1 MNEVYFINPKFTNG
15 EDYYELPLGM
25 AYLISSV
32 KKNTKSNVKVIDLA
46 LNKNKINDYKKI
58 ISKGSPII
66 CMSVYSYFVDDI
78 INICKEIKEIN
89 NKVKIILG
97 GPHITIDGENFIS
110 ENLNFDYGIKGEGE
124 YSLPNLINAINN
136 NTLDNDISNIE
147 GLIYR
152 YNGKIKS
159 NPYSRIDNL
168 GEIPSVIEGIKTFDL
183 EKIKNITKSRISYIA
198 SRGCPFNCIFCSSS
212 SLWGRKYK
220 QVPIDIVIKDIKEL
234 SILGFKHIDFRDDFF
249 TVRKDWTYKLAKVL
263 KELNIEW
270 TCQTRLDSVDR
281 KLLQTMYDSGCT
293 IIRFGIESFNDK
305 SLKLLK
311 KGETYEKIIQT
322 LNILDKMDFKEIRL
336 SLMIGIPDET
346 MEDVKHTIDL
356 CKKYS
361 RFKYRFWALTPI
373 VGTELYDKRDEY
385 GVKILNPEYN
395 PTYSNIST
403 RYLTNEE
410 INKILEDLHTDFDHP
425 YPIWEHKEKVEVCK
439 RR

>member
-311 KGETYEKIIQT
+311 KGETYEQT
-322 LNILDKMDFKEIRL
+322 PGRYPCAGSDPGLQRPVLHHEPGRPRRRGHQDRDASLRRSDPRL
-336 SLMIGIPDET
+336 GSHGQRLQRLLCLHQPQQKGHDPES
-346 MEDVKHTIDL
+346 EERRGQADL
-356 CKKYS
+356 
-361 RFKYRFWALTPI
+361 YRTA
-373 VGTELYDKRDEY
+373 ENR
-385 GVKILNPEYN
+385 
-395 PTYSNIST
+395 
-403 RYLTNEE
+403 
-410 INKILEDLHTDFDHP
+410 
-425 YPIWEHKEKVEVCK
+425 
-439 RR
+439 